1 MVPES
6 LTPKGIAHP
15 GVLDAFAYD
24 GRRDTLVLAMYETRP
39 WTGEEH
45 QLFQLQEKLNAYA
58 SFILDGEMT
67 GSFPQY
73 ADKPVEIQLRTRH
86 EPDPVALRLLAA
98 AREQLSLQ
106 QIHLEVIQVDSQD
119 SVDSPDGDGCGC
131 GHGHCHD

>member
-6 LTPKGIAHP
+6 VTPKGIAHP

-24 GRRDTLVLAMYETRP
+24 GRRDTLVLAMYETRE
-39 WTGEEH
+39 WSGSDE

-67 GSFPQY
+67 SSFPQY
-73 ADKPVEIQLRTRH
+73 ADRAVEIQLRTRH
-86 EPDPVALRLLAA
+86 EPDPVALRLLAQ
-98 AREQLSLQ
+98 AREQLALQ
-106 QIHLEVIQVDSQD
+106 EIRLEVIQVDD
-119 SVDSPDGDGCGC
+119 DGDPTGGGCGC

>member
-131 GHGHCHD
+131 GHGHCRD

>member
-6 LTPKGIAHP
+6 VTPKGVAHP
-15 GVLDAFAYD
+15 AVLDAFAYD

-39 WTGEEH
+39 WTGGEM

-67 GSFPQY
+67 ESFPQY
-73 ADKPVEIQLRTRH
+73 ADRPVEIQLRSRH
-86 EPDPVALRLLAA
+86 EPDGDALRLLAS

-106 QIHLEVIQVDSQD
+106 QIRLEVILADGAEPEGS
-119 SVDSPDGDGCGC
+119 GDGCGC
-131 GHGHCHD
+131 GHGGCQN

>member
-6 LTPKGIAHP
+6 MTPKGVSHP

-24 GRRDTLVLAMYETRP
+24 GRRDTLVLAMYETRE
-39 WTGEEH
+39 WTGGEA

-58 SFILDGEMT
+58 SFILDGEMA

-73 ADKPVEIQLRTRH
+73 ADRPVEIQLRTTH
-86 EPDPVALRLLAA
+86 EPDGLALRLLAS

-106 QIHLEVIQVDSQD
+106 QIRLEVILADGVEDHAG
-119 SVDSPDGDGCGC
+119 GDGCGC
-131 GHGHCHD
+131 GPGGCHA